1 MNQALCAWSFRQNTL
16 SVCIAMVFCVIR
28 YFYQQKE
35 PISEDNLSMQKESV
49 LCLKDHEGEL
59 GIGLWPQMHAHM
71 CSV

>member
-1 MNQALCAWSFRQNTL
+1 ME
-16 SVCIAMVFCVIR
+16 FCVIR

-35 PISEDNLSMQKESV
+35 PISEDDLSMQKESV